1 MDFRKTRY
9 IFMNKGFE
17 FIDIDYN
24 FTTHIEEAI
33 AFNTLAEAEQERKQL
48 DEPERTKI
56 VKVTKSYLLDEI
68 ID

>member
-1 MDFRKTRY
+1 MDFKKTRY
-9 IFMNKGFE
+9 IFMSKGFE

-24 FTTHIEEAI
+24 FTTHIENAI

-48 DEPERTKI
+48 DELGRTKI
-56 VKVTKSYLLDEI
+56 VKVTQSYVLDEI